1 MAVVTWSSAARQDL
15 ATIRDYYESDSPGYA
30 RTIVGKLFSAVT
42 NLELFPRMGR
52 QVPEIEEE
60 AFREVIA
67 EGYRVVY
74 LVTGEGESVEVEVL
88 AIAHSRQDLVRKLS
102 RRS

>member
-1 MAVVTWSSAARQDL
+1 MAVVAWSSAARQDL
-15 ATIRDYYESDSPGYA
+15 AAIRDYYEGSSPGYA
-30 RTIVGKLFSAVT
+30 RTVVGKLFGAVT

-52 QVPEIEEE
+52 QVLEIEEE
-60 AFREVIA
+60 AFREVIV

-74 LVTGEGESVEVEVL
+74 LVTGEEESTEVEVL
-88 AIAHSRQDLVRKLS
+88 AIAHSRQDPMRKLS